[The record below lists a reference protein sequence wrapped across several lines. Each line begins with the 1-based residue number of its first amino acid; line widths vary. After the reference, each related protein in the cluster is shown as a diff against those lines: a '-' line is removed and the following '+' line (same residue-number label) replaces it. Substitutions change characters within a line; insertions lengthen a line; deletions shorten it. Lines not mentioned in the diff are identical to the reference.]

1 VLFAKQRFMN
11 ITLDRA
17 SQEALFHLPDNDGA
31 FPRPLRQHLEALGA
45 RRPAI
50 VLAFPPKAA
59 GTFLR
64 AAAIKA
70 TGGELLRI
78 VYAQGARDAQI
89 YLPTLVAYYLGGFCT
104 GPMVT
109 HIHMQAFPAN
119 VAFLKAFGIRPS
131 VMIRSIPDMLA
142 SYWDMLEASDDAL
155 QQGINCTIPADFR
168 DLAADRKADFLVD
181 VLAPWYAGYYA
192 TWLEHAH
199 RDADVCVLN
208 YSEFVTSPAVTL
220 ETILKHAGVPRTLEE
235 CQAAIDA
242 TWAERSGHR
251 FNEGVEGRGHQY
263 FAMQHLERIARLLS
277 YYPATATM
285 RGELIGL

>member
-1 VLFAKQRFMN
+1 MN

-17 SQEALFHLPDNDGA
+17 SQEALFDLPNNDGV
-31 FPRPLRQHLEALGA
+31 FPQPLRQHLEALGA

-50 VLAFPPKAA
+50 VL
-59 GTFLR
+59 
-64 AAAIKA
+64 
-70 TGGELLRI
+70 RI
-78 VYAQGARDAQI
+78 VYAQGARDAQP

-119 VAFLKAFGIRPS
+119 VAFLKTFGIRPS

-168 DLAADRKADFLVD
+168 SLAADRKADFLID

-192 TWLEHAH
+192 TWLEHAD
-199 RDADVCVLN
+199 RDADVSVLS

-220 ETILKHAGVPRTLEE
+220 EAILKHAGVPRTLEE

-263 FAMQHLERIARLLS
+263 FAMHHLERIARLLS
-277 YYPATATM
+277 YYPATAAM
-285 RGELIGL
+285 RADLIGL

>member
-1 VLFAKQRFMN
+1 MN
-11 ITLDRA
+11 ISLDRA
-17 SQEALFHLPDNDGA
+17 AQEALFNLPNNDGV
-31 FPRPLRQHLEALGA
+31 FPGELQRYLGTLGA

-78 VYAQGARDAQI
+78 VYAQGARDAQL
-89 YLPTLVAYYLGGFCT
+89 YLPTLVAYYLGGFCE
-104 GPMVT
+104 GPMVS

-119 VAFLKAFGIRPS
+119 VSVLQAFGIRPV

-142 SYWDMLEASDDAL
+142 SYWDMLERSDDAL
-155 QQGINCTIPADFR
+155 RQGINCTIPPDFR
-168 DLAADRKADFLVD
+168 DLPADRKADFLID
-181 VLAPWYAGYYA
+181 VLGPWYAGYYA
-192 TWLEHAH
+192 TWLEHAAQN
-199 RDADVCVLN
+199 DDVCVLR
-208 YSEFVTSPAVTL
+208 YCDFVQAPAATL
-220 ETILKHAGVPRTLEE
+220 ETLLKHCGVPRTPEE

-242 TWAERSGHR
+242 TWAERGRHR
-251 FNEGVEGRGHQY
+251 FNEGVEGRSHQY
-263 FAMQHLERIARLLS
+263 FAMRHLERIGRLLS
-277 YYPATATM
+277 YYPATTAL

>member
-1 VLFAKQRFMN
+1 MN
-11 ITLDRA
+11 ISLDRTA
-17 SQEALFHLPDNDGA
+17 QEALFHLPDNDGV
-31 FPRPLRQHLEALGA
+31 FSGEQQRYLGALGA

-64 AAAIKA
+64 AAAIRA

-78 VYAQGARDAQI
+78 VYAQGARDAQL

-119 VAFLKAFGIRPS
+119 VSVLQAFGIRPV
-131 VMIRSIPDMLA
+131 VMMRSIPDMLA
-142 SYWDMLEASDDAL
+142 SYWDMLERSDDAL
-155 QQGINCTIPADFR
+155 RQGLNCTIPPDFR
-168 DLAADRKADFLVD
+168 SMGADRKADFLID
-181 VLAPWYAGYYA
+181 VLGPWYAGYYA
-192 TWLEHAH
+192 TWLDHAAQS
-199 RDADVCVLN
+199 DDVCLLN
-208 YSEFVTSPAVTL
+208 YPDFVHAPAATL
-220 ETILKHAGVPRTLEE
+220 ETLLKHAGVPRTLEE

-263 FAMQHLERIARLLS
+263 FAMRHLERIGRLLS

>member
-1 VLFAKQRFMN
+1 
-11 ITLDRA
+11 
-17 SQEALFHLPDNDGA
+17 
-31 FPRPLRQHLEALGA
+31 
-45 RRPAI
+45 

-78 VYAQGARDAQI
+78 VYAQGARDAQP

-119 VAFLKAFGIRPS
+119 VAFLKTFGIRPS

-168 DLAADRKADFLVD
+168 SLAADRKADFLID

-192 TWLEHAH
+192 TWLEHAD
-199 RDADVCVLN
+199 RDADVSVLS

-220 ETILKHAGVPRTLEE
+220 EAILKHAGVPRTLEE

-263 FAMQHLERIARLLS
+263 FAMHHLERIARLLS
-277 YYPATATM
+277 YYPATAAM
-285 RGELIGL
+285 RADLIGL

>member
-1 VLFAKQRFMN
+1 MN
-11 ITLDRA
+11 ISLDRTA
-17 SQEALFHLPDNDGA
+17 QEALFNLPNNDGV
-31 FPRPLRQHLEALGA
+31 FSEELQGYLGALGA

-78 VYAQGARDAQI
+78 VYAQGARDAQL

-155 QQGINCTIPADFR
+155 LQGINCTIPPDFR
-168 DLAADRKADFLVD
+168 SLPADRKADFMVD
-181 VLAPWYAGYYA
+181 VLGPWYAGYYA
-192 TWLEHAH
+192 TWLECAE

-208 YSEFVTSPAVTL
+208 YSSFVASPAATL
-220 ETILKHAGVPRTLEE
+220 EKLLQHAGAPRTLAD

-242 TWAERSGHR
+242 TWAERRGHR
-251 FNEGVEGRGHQY
+251 FNEGVEGRSHRY
-263 FAMQHLERIARLLS
+263 FAMRHLERIGKLLS
-277 YYPATATM
+277 YYPATTAM